1 MGGVDEA
8 HGDADVAQTL
18 HSGKVDYEPL
28 DIKHAQRFVLI
39 TCAVIFGIVAILA
52 LLFAFF
58 TIDPGLIRTVLACV
72 AIVLIATI
80 KSFRKCIG

>member
-1 MGGVDEA
+1 VEQKQKFPPEWDGVDEA

-28 DIKHAQRFVLI
+28 DNKHAQGFVLI
-39 TCAVIFGIVAILA
+39 ACAAIFGIAAILA

-58 TIDPGLIRTVLACV
+58 TMDSGLAERC
-72 AIVLIATI
+72 
-80 KSFRKCIG
+80 